1 MVPTVAA
8 NLKLQS
14 LAAIGALLLLLAG
27 DKLHAQPS
35 LDVNIF
41 THFEA
46 YHSSEDTAVDDA
58 SWGESAL
65 FLTGRLSDRW
75 SFLSEISFQIPKYR
89 DETTKVERLRVRY
102 DLNRDNWVIF
112 GKVHTPVN
120 YWNDNFH
127 HGRLF
132 FPSINR
138 PLSFQRFIPI
148 HETGLR
154 FAGNRLLGTDLG
166 YDVMLGTG
174 QSNGDDVFAEGVQ
187 SYTGTLSWSPD
198 NDFKIMASY
207 YRDTIIDH
215 GSNPFHNHGGDMRPT
230 AIAVDTMD
238 MGGLG
243 SMGIMSD
250 GDNRLPR
257 QDIAYELMSY
267 SMFWRGETFTT
278 LTELSVNRSSG
289 EGGFNEAIYQYIGY
303 HYNEDVTLYGLFDL
317 VNVDAAEVHFAPGR
331 ESRYGVGLEYAF
343 GLNAT
348 LKLELRRRDDHTDR
362 MDLYSNEI
370 QAQISFGF

>member
-1 MVPTVAA
+1 MFLLRTAIAPDIKLKALRPTC
-8 NLKLQS
+8 L
-14 LAAIGALLLLLAG
+14 GLLLVMAMDLNAE
-27 DKLHAQPS
+27 PS
-35 LDVNIF
+35 LEANIF

-46 YHSSEDTAVDDA
+46 YQSSEDTPIDDLK
-58 SWGESAL
+58 WGESAL

-75 SFLSEISFQIPKYR
+75 SFLSEVSLALPKYR
-89 DETTKVERLRVRY
+89 DKTIKVERLRVRY
-102 DLNRDNWVIF
+102 DLNRNNWLIL

-154 FAGNRLLGTDLG
+154 LAGNSLFGTNVG

-174 QSNGDDVFAEGVQ
+174 QSNGDDIFADGVQ
-187 SYTGTLSWSPD
+187 SYTGTLNWSPN
-198 NDFKIMASY
+198 NDLKIMASY

-215 GSNPFHNHGGDMRPT
+215 EKNPFH
-230 AIAVDTMD
+230 
-238 MGGLG
+238 G
-243 SMGIMSD
+243 SGHVSPIGKDDAS
-250 GDNRLPR
+250 RSK
-257 QDIAYELMSY
+257 DIDYELISY
-267 SMFWRGETFTT
+267 SMYWRGETFTT
-278 LTELSVNRSSG
+278 LTELSVNRSNG
-289 EGGFNEAIYQYIGY
+289 QGDFNEAVYQYVGY
-303 HYNEDVTLYGLFDL
+303 HYNEDITLYGLFDL
-317 VNVDAAEVHFAPGR
+317 VNVNAAEAHFIEGR
-331 ESRYGVGLEYAF
+331 ESRYGIGIEYAF
-343 GLNAT
+343 GLNTT
-348 LKLELRRRDDHTDR
+348 LKLEVRRRDDHSDM